1 VIDGTGSRT
10 QSIRQDFESER
21 RSTLGMA
28 PSKNSWVSVIR
39 FHLLGIATLFVT
51 LCLQAVAAQAQQLS
65 ATDFAPKAVPT
76 AMGWWSPE
84 RTASTAVAPHLQLAL
99 SDLDRFETSQPVRPA
114 TQPNGSS
121 IVTPSGVE
129 LGLDTRSPEF
139 SSFAEGQL
147 LSSRSFL
154 ALLEGKYV
162 QWESSLA
169 DNRSLVK
176 VNGESV
182 YPLVQIDYAQARLP
196 IILYVPPLRGSEA
209 R

>member
-1 VIDGTGSRT
+1 VIDGAGSRT
-10 QSIRQDFESER
+10 QSIGRDFESER
-21 RSTLGMA
+21 RLMLGMA

-39 FHLLGIATLFVT
+39 FHLLWIATVFAT
-51 LCLQAVAAQAQQLS
+51 LCLPAVAAQAQQLS
-65 ATDFAPKAVPT
+65 VTDFAPKAAPT
-76 AMGWWSPE
+76 ARGWWSLE
-84 RTASTAVAPHLQLAL
+84 RTASTAVAPHLQLAN
-99 SDLDRFETSQPVRPA
+99 RFETSPPVRPT

-147 LSSRSFL
+147 QSSRLFL
-154 ALLEGKYV
+154 AVLEAKCA

-169 DNRSLVK
+169 DNRSLAK

-196 IILYVPPLRGSEA
+196 ITLYIPPLRGSDA